1 MISKTMVIDD
11 ILFKN
16 PELENVF
23 KSFGIKCFGWG
34 GAVYMTV
41 EQVAQRYGI
50 DLKEILDELNS
61 SLDE

>member
-1 MISKTMVIDD
+1 MVIDD
-11 ILFKN
+11 ILLKN
-16 PELENVF
+16 PKLESVF

-50 DLKEILDELNS
+50 DLEEILDELNS
-61 SLDE
+61 SLGE

>member
-1 MISKTMVIDD
+1 MINEKMVIDD
-11 ILFKN
+11 ILLKN
-16 PELENVF
+16 PKLERVF

-50 DLKEILDELNS
+50 ELKEILDELNS

>member
-16 PELENVF
+16 PELESVF